1 MTLLFQHSWLVTNGF
16 SNSHTSAHSQ
26 PLSLSSLSSGLVSPH
41 PRTRRKRE
49 GKRFFVLLYVLS
61 VVFSLLTEL
70 EAQLLENAP
79 EDPVQEMT

>member
-1 MTLLFQHSWLVTNGF
+1 
-16 SNSHTSAHSQ
+16 
-26 PLSLSSLSSGLVSPH
+26 LVSPH

-79 EDPVQEMT
+79 EDPVQEMTVMVY